1 LESSTGDKGEL
12 QKKIDSAI
20 RKNNSEQDIKRGIGG
35 IRQVEFILQT
45 QQLISGG
52 EYRLLRAT
60 SLNKIFTALQDE
72 QLMDLRKINQ
82 AIADFFVIGSGNSTT
97 QVDSISDSI
106 EEVVYKQIQESPWQK
121 EGRENKEWVL
131 LDYVS
136 VVAHVFR
143 KDRREFYALED
154 LWGDAKVTHLNPE
167 STQEV
172 VKTK

>member
-1 LESSTGDKGEL
+1 MSKNKSIHNAKTLSELVAQGMLDK
-12 QKKIDSAI
+12 KA
-20 RKNNSEQDIKRGIGG
+20 QDVVI
-35 IRQVEFILQT
+35 
-45 QQLISGG
+45 
-52 EYRLLRAT
+52 
-60 SLNKIFTALQDE
+60 
-72 QLMDLRKINQ
+72 MDLRKINQ